1 MQEKAGS
8 QFGKFCDLLSF
19 LARGKLDLGDA
30 GPGRGC
36 HRRDANAD
44 RQKLAL
50 NRLYHLTF
58 GRFGLSGTLEIE
70 AERWQNQR

>member
-1 MQEKAGS
+1 MQFEAGS
-8 QFGKFCDLLSF
+8 QRNRHVLFHRVLRPLVL

-36 HRRDANAD
+36 HRGDANAD

-50 NRLYHLTF
+50 NRLC
-58 GRFGLSGTLEIE
+58 
-70 AERWQNQR
+70 